1 MPNVWYPR
9 SAPESART
17 APMWESGLG
26 AFKYTG
32 IEKARMLIPLPF
44 EPTTGAF
51 TSQGPSAI
59 EANVGAVLIPCA
71 IEANVFTYNVGTVG
85 SANAVERFVLFSVDG
100 ATQLFNI
107 TDAVGAASGLRTITI
122 SPSVLIFPGIYYIF
136 DCLSSG
142 TTSPLTSHWT
152 TTNGPFNAGGTGEP
166 DIEGVLT
173 ITGGAAPTTLDPT
186 ALTTPAVDRTLC
198 FRLDGTD

>member
-1 MPNVWYPR
+1 MPNLWYPKSASDR
-9 SAPESART
+9 SG
-17 APMWESGLG
+17 PMWESSLG
-26 AFKYTG
+26 AYRYTG

-51 TSQGPSAI
+51 TAQGPSAT
-59 EANVGAVLIPCA
+59 EGNVGAVLIPCA
-71 IEANVFTYNVGTVG
+71 IEASVFSYNATTAGT
-85 SANAVERFVLFSVDG
+85 ANAVTRFVLFSVDG
-100 ATQLFNI
+100 ATQLFNLTEAI
-107 TDAVGAASGLRTITI
+107 GAATGVRTITI
-122 SPSVLIFPGIYYIF
+122 SPVVFLFPGIYYIF

-142 TTSPLTSHWT
+142 TTAPGMSHWT
-152 TTNGPFNAGGTGEP
+152 TTNNPFIAGGTGEP
-166 DIEGVLT
+166 DLEGVLT